1 MSNIEQIQNELDEEI
16 NKLEGDITNYN
27 PEPNS
32 INLPVDERTDE
43 PQSNKAVL
51 HTLEESKKEEE
62 AKRKKKLED
71 AKKARSGRKPPI
83 PPKKTIKSNVDKSKE
98 RKQKHP
104 KKEQFDESVN
114 LYLLKTSRHYNIGV
128 RDLENYWKESKEELL
143 KVRKDTNTRGFWE
156 QVKRTFDNKVNGI
169 FLEEAKRT
177 MSARQKLTGCIT
189 KMVDHIM
196 SDRYIEA
203 KEIVKEATSHCL
215 ESMICEHKVNYQKQL
230 AEEISKKL
238 KDI

>member
-1 MSNIEQIQNELDEEI
+1 LDEEI

-43 PQSNKAVL
+43 PQKNKDVL
-51 HTLEESKKEEE
+51 HTLEEG
-62 AKRKKKLED
+62 KKK
-71 AKKARSGRKPPI
+71 KKVTQLAQQGSTVDRKDNKHL
-83 PPKKTIKSNVDKSKE
+83 PKGTQVHKPKTKKP
-98 RKQKHP
+98 QKHKDKDF
-104 KKEQFDESVN
+104 KKEQLNESVN